1 MNWNDYYLQQA
12 GYGDI
17 TVYRAP
23 MYQRGYGLGNAFKR
37 FFRWIVPIFKE
48 HAVPTL
54 KTGITALKDEALSSA
69 SNVINDVLEGKNL
82 KDSAV
87 QNIET
92 SIENI
97 KNKVEKKLKGNGIKR
112 VAKSKKV
119 IYRKQ
124 SDIFDSE

>member
-1 MNWNDYYLQQA
+1 M
-12 GYGDI
+12 
-17 TVYRAP
+17 
-23 MYQRGYGLGNAFKR
+23 
-37 FFRWIVPIFKE
+37 
-48 HAVPTL
+48 
-54 KTGITALKDEALSSA
+54 
-69 SNVINDVLEGKNL
+69 LEGKNL

-87 QNIET
+87 QNIKK